1 MRLLPR
7 CEFPS
12 AALSRDVVTRSW
24 LSRVGDNCH
33 SLGSDL
39 RRIDAVEFGGRI
51 GVIILCMTA
60 QLMMSGRSTR
70 AEDGFQ
76 FRVESNLRAGVAKV
90 EITPPA
96 DTPVVGHVRPTNG
109 VRDPLRAGIL
119 LLANEQ
125 TRAAIITLDLINAP
139 TEMVEDL
146 RDAVAQKTETPHE
159 HILIATSHNH
169 SGPGWS
175 RESVWSREMVSKVGA
190 AAAAA
195 AKEMRPVTIGYGE
208 DRIDFNINRRKVIN
222 GRAVVRLDPDGPC
235 DHRVK
240 VLRFDD
246 GRTLEPM
253 AVLMHAVC
261 HPCVFTW
268 GDKLTP
274 PFPNGFPKISADF
287 PGEAQTFVE
296 TVYGSKTKSLFLQG
310 CAGDIRPNLPG
321 VPYRCG
327 DEADIKW
334 TGRNLG
340 CAVVRAVDH
349 SVVREELA
357 KRKTI
362 YPLKCA
368 TSVISLPGK
377 TEKQACE
384 MQALRIGEFLLLT
397 MPGEPMVEYGFQIE
411 KAIADR
417 AIPIVVG
424 YANGNLGY
432 ICTAESHQYG
442 GYEPNMSPL
451 LPEAEPL
458 ILDELGRLSDKVL
471 ADVFESF
478 KPTK

>member
-1 MRLLPR
+1 MRRRYLLI
-7 CEFPS
+7 
-12 AALSRDVVTRSW
+12 
-24 LSRVGDNCH
+24 H
-33 SLGSDL
+33 
-39 RRIDAVEFGGRI
+39 
-51 GVIILCMTA
+51 GVITHL
-60 QLMMSGRSTR
+60 LMMSMSAWG
-70 AEDGFQ
+70 EDAFQ
-76 FRVESNLRAGVAKV
+76 FRVESNLQAGVAKV
-90 EITPPA
+90 DITPPA
-96 DTPVVGHVRPTNG
+96 DTPVVGHVRPTHG
-109 VRDPLRAGIL
+109 VRDPIRAGVL

-125 TRAAIITLDLINAP
+125 TRAAIVTLDLINAP
-139 TEMVEDL
+139 NEMVEML
-146 RDAVAQKTETPHE
+146 RDAIVQKTEIPRE
-159 HILIATSHNH
+159 NILIAASHNH

-175 RESVWSREMVSKVGA
+175 RESSWSRETAAKIGA

-195 AKEMRPVTIGYGE
+195 AKEMRPVSVGYGE

-246 GRTLEPM
+246 GQTLEPM

-274 PFPNGFPKISADF
+274 PYPGGFPKISADF

-296 TVYGSKTKSLFLQG
+296 TVYGPKTRTLFLQG

-334 TGRNLG
+334 TGRSLG
-340 CAVVRAVDH
+340 CAVVRAADR
-349 SVVREELA
+349 SLVREELA

-368 TSVISLPGK
+368 TSVIPLPGK
-377 TEKQACE
+377 KEKLDCE
-384 MQALRIGEFLLLT
+384 MQALRIGDFLLLT

-417 AIPIVVG
+417 AIPIVIG
-424 YANGNLGY
+424 YANGSLGY
-432 ICTAESHQYG
+432 ICTAESHQFG

-458 ILDELGRLSDKVL
+458 ILDELGRLADKVL

-478 KPTK
+478 KPTTK

>member
-1 MRLLPR
+1 MIDF
-7 CEFPS
+7 C
-12 AALSRDVVTRSW
+12 
-24 LSRVGDNCH
+24 RVGAVLIWSVLVIGAT
-33 SLGSDL
+33 SLSAD
-39 RRIDAVEFGGRI
+39 DA
-51 GVIILCMTA
+51 
-60 QLMMSGRSTR
+60 
-70 AEDGFQ
+70 FQ

-90 EITPPA
+90 DITPPA

-109 VRDPLRAGIL
+109 VRDPIRAGVL

-125 TRAAIITLDLINAP
+125 TRAAIVTLDLINSP
-139 TEMVEDL
+139 TVMVESL
-146 RDAVAQKTETPHE
+146 RDVIAEATETPRE
-159 HILIATSHNH
+159 NIMVATSHNH

-175 RESVWSREMVSKVGA
+175 REAAWSKETVAKIGA
-190 AAAAA
+190 ASRAA

-208 DRIDFNINRRKVIN
+208 DRIDFNINRRKIIN

-246 GRTLEPM
+246 GRSLEPM
-253 AVLMHAVC
+253 SVLMHAVC

-296 TVYGSKTKSLFLQG
+296 TVYGSKTKTMFLQG

-334 TGRNLG
+334 TGRSLG
-340 CAVVRAVDH
+340 CAVVRATDR
-349 SVVREELA
+349 SIVREELA

-368 TSVISLPGK
+368 TSVIQLPGK
-377 TEKQACE
+377 KEKLDCE
-384 MQALRIGEFLLLT
+384 MQALRVGEFLFLT
-397 MPGEPMVEYGFQIE
+397 IPGEPMVEYGFQIE

-424 YANGNLGY
+424 YANGSLGY
-432 ICTAESHQYG
+432 ICTAESYKSG
-442 GYEPNMSPL
+442 GYEPNSSPL

-458 ILDELGRLSDKVL
+458 ILEELNRLADKVL

-478 KPTK
+478 KPTTK

>member
-1 MRLLPR
+1 MMRFHLML
-7 CEFPS
+7 CGLMAHGLVLS
-12 AALSRDVVTRSW
+12 AFVWAD
-24 LSRVGDNCH
+24 
-33 SLGSDL
+33 
-39 RRIDAVEFGGRI
+39 DAS
-51 GVIILCMTA
+51 A
-60 QLMMSGRSTR
+60 
-70 AEDGFQ
+70 

-90 EITPPA
+90 DITPPV

-109 VRDPLRAGIL
+109 VRDPIRAGIL

-125 TRAAIITLDLINAP
+125 TQAAIVTLDLINAP
-139 TEMVEDL
+139 AEMVAML
-146 RDAVAQKTETPHE
+146 RDAIAQKTGTQREN
-159 HILIATSHNH
+159 ILVATSHNH

-175 RESVWSREMVSKVGA
+175 RESAWSIETTARIGVA
-190 AAAAA
+190 AAEAQ
-195 AKEMRPVTIGYGE
+195 KTMRPVTIGYGE

-222 GRAVVRLDPDGPC
+222 GRAVVRLNPDGPC

-240 VLRFDD
+240 VLRLDD
-246 GRTLEPM
+246 GHTLEPM
-253 AVLMHAVC
+253 AVIMHAVC

-274 PFPNGFPKISADF
+274 PHPGGFPKISADF
-287 PGEAQTFVE
+287 PGEAQSFVE
-296 TVYGSKTKSLFLQG
+296 TVYGPGTKALFLQG

-340 CAVVRAVDH
+340 CAVVRAADR

-377 TEKQACE
+377 KDKLACE
-384 MQALRIGEFLLLT
+384 MQALRVGDFLLLT
-397 MPGEPMVEYGFQIE
+397 IPGEPMVEYGFQIE

-424 YANGNLGY
+424 YANGSLGY

-458 ILDELGRLSDKVL
+458 ILEELGRLSDKVL

-478 KPTK
+478 RPTAAK

>member
-1 MRLLPR
+1 MIDF
-7 CEFPS
+7 C
-12 AALSRDVVTRSW
+12 
-24 LSRVGDNCH
+24 RVGAVLIWSVLVIGAT
-33 SLGSDL
+33 SLSAD
-39 RRIDAVEFGGRI
+39 DA
-51 GVIILCMTA
+51 
-60 QLMMSGRSTR
+60 
-70 AEDGFQ
+70 FQ

-90 EITPPA
+90 DITPPA

-109 VRDPLRAGIL
+109 VRDPIRAGVL

-125 TRAAIITLDLINAP
+125 TRAAIVTLDLINSP
-139 TEMVEDL
+139 TVMVESL
-146 RDAVAQKTETPHE
+146 RDVIAEVTETPRE
-159 HILIATSHNH
+159 NIMVATSHNH

-175 RESVWSREMVSKVGA
+175 REAAWSKETVAKIGA
-190 AAAAA
+190 ASRAA

-208 DRIDFNINRRKVIN
+208 DRIDFNINRRKIIN

-246 GRTLEPM
+246 GRSLEPM
-253 AVLMHAVC
+253 SVLMHAVC

-296 TVYGSKTKSLFLQG
+296 TVYGSKTKTMFLQG

-334 TGRNLG
+334 TGRSLG
-340 CAVVRAVDH
+340 CAVVRAVDR
-349 SVVREELA
+349 SIVREELA

-368 TSVISLPGK
+368 TSVIQLPGK
-377 TEKQACE
+377 KEKLDCE
-384 MQALRIGEFLLLT
+384 MQALRVGEFLFLT
-397 MPGEPMVEYGFQIE
+397 IPGEPMVEYGFQIE

-424 YANGNLGY
+424 YANGSLGY
-432 ICTAESHQYG
+432 ICTAESYKSG
-442 GYEPNMSPL
+442 GYEPNSSPL

-458 ILDELGRLSDKVL
+458 ILEELNRLADKVL

-478 KPTK
+478 KPTTK

>member
-1 MRLLPR
+1 MTSLLRMIP
-7 CEFPS
+7 FLIV
-12 AALSRDVVTRSW
+12 ALLTVHPT
-24 LSRVGDNCH
+24 
-33 SLGSDL
+33 
-39 RRIDAVEFGGRI
+39 F
-51 GVIILCMTA
+51 
-60 QLMMSGRSTR
+60 
-70 AEDGFQ
+70 AEDDFQ

-90 EITPPA
+90 DITPPA

-109 VRDPLRAGIL
+109 VRDPLRAGVL

-125 TRAAIITLDLINAP
+125 TRAAIVTLDLISAAS
-139 TEMVEDL
+139 EMVSAV
-146 RDAVAQKTETPHE
+146 RDVVAEKAETPRE
-159 HILIATSHNH
+159 NILVATSHNH

-175 RESVWSREMVSKVGA
+175 HESAWSREMLAKIGA
-190 AAAAA
+190 ATSEA
-195 AKEMRPVTIGYGE
+195 AKEMRPATIGYGE
-208 DRIDFNINRRKVIN
+208 DRIDFNINRRKIIN
-222 GRAVVRLDPDGPC
+222 DRAVVRLNPDGPC

-253 AVLMHAVC
+253 SVLMHAVC

-274 PFPNGFPKISADF
+274 PHPNGFPKISADF

-296 TVYGSKTKSLFLQG
+296 TVYGSKTRAMFLQG

-321 VPYRCG
+321 MPYRCG

-334 TGRNLG
+334 TGRSLG
-340 CAVVRAVDH
+340 CAVVRAVDR

-368 TSVISLPGK
+368 SSVIPLPGK
-377 TEKQACE
+377 KERLACE
-384 MQALRIGEFLLLT
+384 MQALRVGDFLLLT
-397 MPGEPMVEYGFQIE
+397 IPGEPMVEYGFQIE

-417 AIPIVVG
+417 AIPIVIG
-424 YANGNLGY
+424 YANGSLGY
-432 ICTAESHQYG
+432 ICTSESHKYG
-442 GYEPNMSPL
+442 GYEPNSSPL

-458 ILDELGRLSDKVL
+458 ILEELGRLSDKVL

-478 KPTK
+478 KPTTK

>member
-1 MRLLPR
+1 MQDRCVWIVRIASVVLLWGT
-7 CEFPS
+7 S
-12 AALSRDVVTRSW
+12 VS
-24 LSRVGDNCH
+24 
-33 SLGSDL
+33 
-39 RRIDAVEFGGRI
+39 
-51 GVIILCMTA
+51 
-60 QLMMSGRSTR
+60 SGEES
-70 AEDGFQ
+70 FQ

-90 EITPPA
+90 DITPPA
-96 DTPVVGHVRPTNG
+96 DTPVVGHVRPTQG
-109 VRDPLRAGIL
+109 VRDPIRAGVL
-119 LLANEQ
+119 LLANEH
-125 TRAAIITLDLINAP
+125 TRAAVVTLDLINAP
-139 TEMVEDL
+139 SVLVTTL
-146 RDAVAQKTETPHE
+146 RDVVAQQTETPRE
-159 HILIATSHNH
+159 NILVAASHNH

-175 RESVWSREMVSKVGA
+175 RDSAWGKEMVDKISSASA
-190 AAAAA
+190 AAL
-195 AKEMRPVTIGYGE
+195 KEMRPVSIGYGQDE
-208 DRIDFNINRRKVIN
+208 IDFNINRRKVIN

-253 AVLMHAVC
+253 SVLMHAVC

-268 GDKLTP
+268 GDKHSP
-274 PFPNGFPKISADF
+274 PYPNGFPKISADF

-296 TVYGSKTKSLFLQG
+296 NVYGPQTRVMFLQG

-334 TGRNLG
+334 TGRSLG
-340 CAVVRAVDH
+340 CAVVRAADR
-349 SVVREELA
+349 SVIREALA

-368 TSVISLPGK
+368 SSVIQLPGK
-377 TEKQACE
+377 KEMLACE
-384 MQALRIGEFLLLT
+384 MQALRVGDYLLLT
-397 MPGEPMVEYGFQIE
+397 IPGEPMVEYGFQID

-424 YANGNLGY
+424 YANGHLGY
-432 ICTAESHQYG
+432 ICTASSHQFG

-451 LPEAEPL
+451 LPEAEQL
-458 ILDELGRLSDKVL
+458 ILDEIGRLADRVL

-478 KPTK
+478 KPSTK

>member
-1 MRLLPR
+1 MKPAWHWTFLWTCSVLIV
-7 CEFPS
+7 FAS
-12 AALSRDVVTRSW
+12 Y
-24 LSRVGDNCH
+24 
-33 SLGSDL
+33 SL
-39 RRIDAVEFGGRI
+39 
-51 GVIILCMTA
+51 
-60 QLMMSGRSTR
+60 
-70 AEDGFQ
+70 AEDSSH
-76 FRVESNLRAGVAKV
+76 FRVESNLRASVVKID
-90 EITPPA
+90 ITPPA

-109 VRDPLRAGIL
+109 VRDPIRAGVL

-125 TRAAIITLDLINAP
+125 TRAAIVTLDLISASG
-139 TEMVEDL
+139 EMVAAL
-146 RDAVAQKTETPHE
+146 RDVIALKTEIPRE
-159 HILIATSHNH
+159 NIMVATSHNH

-175 RESVWSREMVSKVGA
+175 RESAWSREMVAKLGA
-190 AAAAA
+190 AAGEA
-195 AKEMRPVTIGYGE
+195 AKTMRPVTIGYGE
-208 DRIDFNINRRKVIN
+208 DRIDFNINRRKVID
-222 GRAVVRLDPDGPC
+222 GRALFRLNPDGPC

-253 AVLMHAVC
+253 SILMHAVC

-274 PFPNGFPKISADF
+274 PFPQGFPKISADF

-296 TVYGSKTKSLFLQG
+296 TVYGPKTQTLFLQG

-334 TGRNLG
+334 TGRSLG
-340 CAVVRAVDH
+340 CAVVRAADR

-368 TSVISLPGK
+368 SSVIELPGK
-377 TEKQACE
+377 KEPLACE
-384 MQALRIGEFLLLT
+384 MQAMRIGDYLLLT
-397 MPGEPMVEYGFQIE
+397 IPGEPMVEYGFQIE

-417 AIPIVVG
+417 AIPIVIG

-432 ICTAESHQYG
+432 ICTAKSHEYG
-442 GYEPNMSPL
+442 GYEPESSKL

-458 ILDELGRLSDKVL
+458 ILKELGRLADKAL
-471 ADVFESF
+471 ADIFESI
-478 KPTK
+478 KPTSK

>member
-1 MRLLPR
+1 
-7 CEFPS
+7 
-12 AALSRDVVTRSW
+12 
-24 LSRVGDNCH
+24 
-33 SLGSDL
+33 
-39 RRIDAVEFGGRI
+39 
-51 GVIILCMTA
+51 
-60 QLMMSGRSTR
+60 
-70 AEDGFQ
+70 
-76 FRVESNLRAGVAKV
+76 
-90 EITPPA
+90 
-96 DTPVVGHVRPTNG
+96 
-109 VRDPLRAGIL
+109 
-119 LLANEQ
+119 
-125 TRAAIITLDLINAP
+125 
-139 TEMVEDL
+139 MVL
-146 RDAVAQKTETPHE
+146 K
-159 HILIATSHNH
+159 I
-169 SGPGWS
+169 
-175 RESVWSREMVSKVGA
+175 SVA
-190 AAAAA
+190 AADA

-296 TVYGSKTKSLFLQG
+296 TVYGPKTRTLFLQG

-321 VPYRCG
+321 MPYRCG

-334 TGRNLG
+334 TGRSLG
-340 CAVVRAVDH
+340 CAVVRSVDR
-349 SVVREELA
+349 SAVREELA

-368 TSVISLPGK
+368 ISVIPLPGK

-384 MQALRIGEFLLLT
+384 MQAMRIGDFLLLT

-424 YANGNLGY
+424 YANGSLGY
-432 ICTAESHQYG
+432 ICTADSHQYG

-458 ILDELGRLSDKVL
+458 ILNELGRLSDKVL